1 MDRSLKVL
9 LATMCAVAVANVYY
23 AQPLLGRLGTELSI
37 PTPELGLVVGAGQA
51 GYLLGLVVL
60 LPLGDLVSRRTLT
73 VSLLTATAAGTGLAG
88 FSANRALL
96 LTGLLVAGFFSV
108 VVQVVVAYTAA
119 ISDPAERG
127 RNIGAVTSGV
137 VIGIILART
146 VSGTVADLAG
156 WRAVYLGTAVL
167 SLALAA
173 LAFTRL
179 PAEKR
184 TVADPARTY
193 VTALASVGVLTL
205 TNRVFRVRAVLTLFL
220 FASFGVLW
228 SGISLPLSGSPWH
241 LSTTQIGLFGI
252 AGLAGTLG
260 AARAGA
266 WSDRGHG
273 GAVTA
278 VALVVLIGSW
288 AATGQAQ
295 YSLAL
300 LVFGVVLLD
309 AAVQAVHVTSQ
320 NQITAT
326 QPAASSRLIGS
337 YMVFYSVGSALGAIT
352 ATTVYATGGW
362 AAVSIAGGLYAVAA
376 LAVWTIDRVIPTPNR
391 VAARETAQ
399 TTMTR
404 RPRV

>member
-1 MDRSLKVL
+1 MERPVKVL
-9 LATMCAVAVANVYY
+9 LAAICAVAVANVYY
-23 AQPLLGRLGTELSI
+23 AQPLLGRLGSELSI
-37 PTPELGLVVGAGQA
+37 PTGELGLVVGAGQV

-60 LPLGDLVSRRTLT
+60 LPLGDLVSRRALT
-73 VSLLTATAAGTGLAG
+73 VGLLAATAAGTGLAG
-88 FSANRALL
+88 FSANRTLL
-96 LTGLLVAGFFSV
+96 LAGLLVAGFFSV
-108 VVQVVVAYTAA
+108 VVQVSVAYAA
-119 ISDPAERG
+119 ALSDRTERG
-127 RNIGAVTSGV
+127 RNIGVVTSGV
-137 VIGIILART
+137 VVGIILART

-173 LAFTRL
+173 LAFRRL
-179 PAEKR
+179 PAETR
-184 TVADPARTY
+184 AVANPARTY
-193 VTALASVGVLTL
+193 ATALASVGVLTV
-205 TNRVFRVRAVLTLFL
+205 TNRVFRVRAVMTLFL

-241 LSTTQIGLFGI
+241 LSTSEIGLFGI

-278 VALVVLIGSW
+278 VALAVLIGSW
-288 AATGQAQ
+288 AATGQAPR
-295 YSLAL
+295 SLVL
-300 LVFGVVLLD
+300 LVLGVVLLD

-320 NQITAT
+320 NQIVAT
-326 QPAASSRLIGS
+326 RPAASSRLIGS
-337 YMVFYSVGSALGAIT
+337 YMVFYSVGSALGAVT
-352 ATTVYATGGW
+352 ATTLYATAGW
-362 AAVSIAGGLYAVAA
+362 AAVSTAGALYAVAA
-376 LAVWTIDRVIPTPNR
+376 LVVWTIDRVVPAPR
-391 VAARETAQ
+391 RPAQ

>member
-1 MDRSLKVL
+1 MERPVKAL
-9 LATMCAVAVANVYY
+9 LATICAVAVANVYY
-23 AQPLLGRLGTELSI
+23 AQPLLDRLGTELSI
-37 PTPELGLVVGAGQA
+37 PTGELGFVVGAGQV

-73 VSLLTATAAGTGLAG
+73 VSLLAATAAGTGLAG
-88 FSANRALL
+88 FSASRALL
-96 LTGLLVAGFFSV
+96 LIGLLIAGFFSV
-108 VVQVVVAYTAA
+108 VVQVAVAYAA
-119 ISDPAERG
+119 ALSDPAERG
-127 RNIGAVTSGV
+127 RTIGAVTSGV
-137 VIGIILART
+137 VVGIILART

-167 SLALAA
+167 SLALTA

-179 PAEKR
+179 PAETR
-184 TVADPARTY
+184 TVANPARTY

-205 TNRVFRVRAVLTLFL
+205 TNRVFRVRAVMTLFL

-241 LSTTQIGLFGI
+241 LSTSEIGLFGI

-273 GAVTA
+273 GALTA
-278 VALVVLIGSW
+278 VALAVLIGSW
-288 AATGQAQ
+288 AATESAPR
-295 YSLAL
+295 SLVLLAL
-300 LVFGVVLLD
+300 GVVLLD

-320 NQITAT
+320 NQIVAT
-326 QPAASSRLIGS
+326 RPAASSRLIGS
-337 YMVFYSVGSALGAIT
+337 YMVFYSVGSALGAVT
-352 ATTVYATGGW
+352 ATTLYAASGW
-362 AAVSIAGGLYAVAA
+362 AAVSTAGALYAVAA
-376 LAVWTIDRVIPTPNR
+376 LAVWTVGRL
-391 VAARETAQ
+391 Q
-399 TTMTR
+399 MTMTR